1 MDKHDISVFLKS
13 ARIASSMTVNEVVDA
28 LQLRGIEISAK
39 TLYGWESGHR
49 QPDADMFVS
58 LCSIYNVQS
67 FSEIEK
73 VNYIGAQRISSRE
86 MSLLEN
92 YRKLTDKGRAAV
104 DATLDRELA
113 VLELLEI
120 VNKQEQEKAKR
131 NANPFTPEETEKL
144 INGHKY
150 TVEAAAY
157 GGQSSTTHLTKEEND
172 LLYKDLMKGRK
183 D

>member
-1 MDKHDISVFLKS
+1 MWLDNLIRIKKESGKTLEEISEISGIPRGTLNKIFAGQTKDPQLNTIKAIVHCLGFTLDDLDDD
-13 ARIASSMTVNEVVDA
+13 ASSTKQN
-28 LQLRGIEISAK
+28 
-39 TLYGWESGHR
+39 
-49 QPDADMFVS
+49 
-58 LCSIYNVQS
+58 C
-67 FSEIEK
+67 SEIRLTREEK
-73 VNYIGAQRISSRE
+73 ELI
-86 MSLLEN
+86 EN

-144 INGHKY
+144 ISGHKY

-157 GGQSSTTHLTKEEND
+157 GGQSSTLHMTKDELD
-172 LLYKDLMKGRK
+172 QLYKDLMKGRK